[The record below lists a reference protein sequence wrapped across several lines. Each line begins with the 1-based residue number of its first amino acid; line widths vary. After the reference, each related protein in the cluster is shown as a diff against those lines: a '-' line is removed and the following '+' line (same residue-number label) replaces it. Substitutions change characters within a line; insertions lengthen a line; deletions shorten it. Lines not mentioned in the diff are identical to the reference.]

1 MTPDELTSAL
11 RLWASSLRCAGA
23 AVELLAR
30 HGYWLPEFAGD
41 PARFGIRY
49 ADYGGYAND
58 PGAAHVSRGGDPNA
72 AYVEPVAVIRW
83 DVLATQ
89 ADQPVAAE
97 GQGRAP
103 ETAQAVLLATAS
115 IGGGTPVDL
124 QWAVSTLGSPSLRL
138 VLDAMARA
146 GALVP
151 LSDTPAPA
159 PLDTWAVVHL
169 HGYTQRVGHLS
180 HSEQVPGFLEL
191 RTQDGATRLI
201 NPKAVFEIEVPT
213 ERDAGGPRENGG
225 GEDGDCPPF

>member
-11 RLWASSLRCAGA
+11 RLWASGLRCAGA

-41 PARFGIRY
+41 PARFGIRT
-49 ADYGGYAND
+49 ADYDGYAND
-58 PGAAHVSRGGDPNA
+58 PNAVHLGRDGDSGAS
-72 AYVEPVAVIRW
+72 YVEPVATICW
-83 DVLATQ
+83 ETLATL
-89 ADQPVAAE
+89 ADEPVAAE
-97 GQGRAP
+97 GRGCAP
-103 ETAQAVLLATAS
+103 ETAQAVLLAAAS

-124 QWAVSTLGSPSLRL
+124 RWAASTLDGPSLRL

-159 PLDTWAVVHL
+159 ALDTWAVVHL

-191 RTQDGATRLI
+191 RERDGATRLI
-201 NPKAVFEIEVPT
+201 NPKAVFEIEVPI